1 MLDNQ
6 PTYIFAAG
14 YLKDFSAAVFMH
26 FGISAQDAAQAADV
40 LASSDLRGIDSHGVA
55 RLHTYFEMLELGRI
69 NPSPNIR
76 IVREKHSVATIDG
89 DNGLGLVVGPKANA
103 IAMDKAEQH
112 GSGWVSV
119 CNTNHFGIAGYYPLQ
134 ALKRDLIGWA
144 MTNTTKLVAP
154 LWGAERMLG
163 TNPIAIAFPGYKE
176 PPIVIDLATS
186 AVAYGKIE
194 IALRKKESVP
204 KGWIVDRH
212 GRDTTNPQNMIDGG
226 AQLPL
231 GSEKELGGHK
241 GYALAAMVDILC
253 CVLSGANWGPFA
265 PPFALRQEIPERS
278 VGKGIGHFFGAMQI
292 DGFIDK
298 DEFKKQIDEW
308 IRVFRNTKP
317 APGRSG
323 PLIPGDP
330 EREAEAIRSKEGIP
344 LLKPVVDD
352 LLEISK
358 KTGIPFEIGSAK

>member
-1 MLDNQ
+1 MPANRETTL
-6 PTYIFAAG
+6 
-14 YLKDFSAAVFMH
+14 FSANYLREFTASVFMH
-26 FGISAQDAAQAADV
+26 FGVREADAVQAADV
-40 LASSDLRGIDSHGVA
+40 LALSDLRGIDSHGVA

-69 NPSPNIR
+69 NPKPHLR
-76 IVREKHSVATIDG
+76 IVREKHSVATVDG
-89 DNGLGLVVGPKANA
+89 DNGLGLVIGPKANA

-119 CNTNHFGIAGYYPLQ
+119 CNSNHFGIAGYYPLQ
-134 ALKRDLIGWA
+134 ALQRDLIGWA

-163 TNPIAIAFPGYKE
+163 TNPLAIAFPGSEE

-194 IALRKKESVP
+194 IALRTNSKIP
-204 KGWIVDRH
+204 KGWIVDRE
-212 GRDTTNPQNMIDGG
+212 GRDTIDPQDMIDGG

-241 GYALAAMVDILC
+241 GYGLAAMVDILC

-265 PPFALRQEIPERS
+265 PPFALRQEIPDRS

-308 IRVFRNTKP
+308 IRVFRKTKP
-317 APGRSG
+317 APGTTG

-330 EREAEAIRSKEGIP
+330 EREAEVIRSKEGIP
-344 LLKPVVDD
+344 LLKSVVDD
-352 LLEISK
+352 LLDISK
-358 KTGIPFEIGSAK
+358 KTGIPFETE